1 MLLMLKPLRML
12 LMPLLLHRPKLRAL
26 LQVVALV
33 TVHLLVVAAVIAPLL
48 VVVLVTV
55 LPPAV
60 AVVIAP
66 LLVVVA
72 VTVHL
77 LVAVLLL
84 HLLPVEA
91 ILLGLELQII
101 RQQRV
106 IGMVMTYMLIQNS
119 DIL

>member
-1 MLLMLKPLRML
+1 
-12 LMPLLLHRPKLRAL
+12 MPLLLHRPKLRAL

-91 ILLGLELQII
+91 ILLGLVQRMVLPVPLIGKATII
-101 RQQRV
+101 S
-106 IGMVMTYMLIQNS
+106 LSKSS

>member
-26 LQVVALV
+26 LLVVLV
-33 TVHLLVVAAVIAPLL
+33 TAHLLAGVAVIVHLLVV
-48 VVVLVTV
+48 
-55 LPPAV
+55 
-60 AVVIAP
+60 VVIV
-66 LLVVVA
+66 L
-72 VTVHL
+72 L

-84 HLLPVEA
+84 HPLMVA
-91 ILLGLELQII
+91 VILLGLELQII
-101 RQQRV
+101 LQRLV